1 MVTNVTMVDV
11 LLPETRR
18 RTFAYNCFLILGGAF
33 LIALCAHIKIPLFP
47 VPVTG
52 QTFAIL
58 MIAALFGAR
67 RGCLSVCA
75 YLAAGAAGLP
85 VFAASPSGIPA
96 FAGPTGGYLVGFVFA
111 AYLVGTLAERGW
123 DRKAGTTVL
132 AMVLGNVVIYAF
144 GLFWLWCLFAAGR
157 VSLGGKSLLA
167 AGVYPFVIG
176 DVLKIL
182 LAAGILPGGW
192 KLLEGRDT
200 AKKQ

>member
-1 MVTNVTMVDV
+1 MIDYLCRFSKIAARLQKTYFFQKRIVNGVDMVTNVTMVDV

-111 AYLVGTLAERGW
+111 AYLVGTLAER
-123 DRKAGTTVL
+123 AGT
-132 AMVLGNVVIYAF
+132 AKQER
-144 GLFWLWCLFAAGR
+144 LFWRWF
-157 VSLGGKSLLA
+157 LGML
-167 AGVYPFVIG
+167 
-176 DVLKIL
+176 
-182 LAAGILPGGW
+182 
-192 KLLEGRDT
+192 
-200 AKKQ
+200 